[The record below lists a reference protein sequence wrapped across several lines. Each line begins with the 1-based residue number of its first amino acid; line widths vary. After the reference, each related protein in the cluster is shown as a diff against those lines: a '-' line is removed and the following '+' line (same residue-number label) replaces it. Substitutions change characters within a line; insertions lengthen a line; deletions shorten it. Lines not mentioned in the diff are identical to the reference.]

1 MIMKRY
7 NLLIG
12 LGLLSA
18 ASLSSCKEEVFDK
31 NNNTFYGEELK
42 LYTAEAGLETFETN
56 DAGKSSRA
64 NVESD
69 GKSFLWNT
77 GDAVSIWD
85 GATGNF
91 KFTASEDYN
100 DEVNPQNKIA
110 FAGNA
115 ALTDGAKVW
124 GVYPYTEVEGTF
136 TDKNVRLTLP
146 ETVTISETNK
156 PALQETMFM
165 IAEGEV
171 AGDKIEKL
179 NFKHLTGIFQFNI
192 TNTESEAKTFS
203 SVSIKAS
210 TPIFPTVVTGTLGDD
225 NQMSYAYTEG
235 KDVLSGQFGE
245 ITLEEG
251 QSVSVYMNFL
261 PTQLSDETELT
272 FSVGNT
278 EVLKGTVAELYN
290 SSSSI
295 ISAGY
300 EAGKRYIINLKT
312 EERYPDEGY
321 RQEGDE
327 YIVYDAKGLKA
338 VLEIPEAITSGKT
351 IKLNRGIDFAGA
363 ELTPVENFAATLDG
377 QNNVISN
384 FTIPS
389 SRFETTIPAENPEN
403 PPILVTVYKTGLVL
417 TNAGIIK
424 NLKIDKVILKNK
436 SDVILLGVLA
446 ASNNGTIENCEISN
460 TTISIQS
467 CIQTGASVGFI
478 AGENAG
484 NIRNVSLASSSID
497 VTGGKVNFGGIV
509 GKNTSNVVGSS
520 VKKNVDLTYNSDANN
535 SQFAGVVGWNVVGGK
550 VDGCS
555 SAATIS
561 PNKASHF
568 GGVVGSNSSNSSGGK
583 AYVIASYCCGEIS
596 AIASGSNTG
605 GVVATNAGEMIGCYS
620 SVANA
625 GDFGGLCGT
634 ANGTITNC
642 YFYNCT
648 NGKRVGKGSV
658 DVSGMKV
665 DNANA
670 LKGNITTLN
679 AAISSSSFHYIPNND
694 DKEPLRLESR

>member
-100 DEVNPQNKIA
+100 AEVNPQNKIA

-136 TDKNVRLTLP
+136 TDKNVKLTLP
-146 ETVTISETNK
+146 ETVTILETNK
-156 PALQETMFM
+156 PALQKTMFM

-225 NQMSYAYTEG
+225 NQMSYAYTEE

-321 RQEGDE
+321 RQEGDN

-338 VLEIPEAITSGKT
+338 VLANSEAITAGKT
-351 IKLNRGIDFAGA
+351 IKLNRGIDFKGA

-377 QNNVISN
+377 NDNFISN
-384 FTIPS
+384 YTIS
-389 SRFETTIPAENPEN
+389 NSGSQGDYALFINN
-403 PPILVTVYKTGLVL
+403 S
-417 TNAGIIK
+417 GIIK
-424 NLKIDKVILKNK
+424 NLVIKDITLNDAKVATSEKNVSSFVGVNTGSIIGCTFDNIQLTLPATSSK
-436 SDVILLGVLA
+436 ARLGVVTGTNSGDITDVNVLNSQINVNQWCDA
-446 ASNNGTIENCEISN
+446 GTISGVNYKNITNCYADA
-460 TTISIQS
+460 T
-467 CIQTGASVGFI
+467 
-478 AGENAG
+478 
-484 NIRNVSLASSSID
+484 VSLDNPDPVNGAA
-497 VTGGKVNFGGIV
+497 NFGGIV
-509 GKNTSNVVGSS
+509 GWASGGNIYASGTH
-520 VKKNVDLTYNSDANN
+520 LTLTIIKGA
-535 SQFAGVVGWNVVGGK
+535 K
-550 VDGCS
+550 V
-555 SAATIS
+555 
-561 PNKASHF
+561 
-568 GGVVGSNSSNSSGGK
+568 GGVVGANGGNIELTYSTGSITGGSSKAGFICTAAQNNKVKKSYTTIADLKFCNVYAGTFENCYTSSAASETQLGITTTTVDQIKEGLKDQSVTIGG
-583 AYVIASYCCGEIS
+583 ATYQFVE
-596 AIASGSNTG
+596 NTG
-605 GVVATNAGEMIGCYS
+605 SDS
-620 SVANA
+620 S
-625 GDFGGLCGT
+625 T
-634 ANGTITNC
+634 
-642 YFYNCT
+642 
-648 NGKRVGKGSV
+648 R
-658 DVSGMKV
+658 
-665 DNANA
+665 
-670 LKGNITTLN
+670 
-679 AAISSSSFHYIPNND
+679 
-694 DKEPLRLESR
+694 PLIIEKQ